1 MKTITACIFLQAV
14 KRIQHQISSE
24 DLKRKGKSLKKS
36 RKEYLSIHGL
46 SAANQAAAARMD
58 VKDRF
63 YISSEEDGPNRTTV
77 TNGAAAA
84 GELTGECQLRTC
96 QQAVEEEKAWHRT
109 LEKLEKNSG
118 YGTAQQKMEMMSSS
132 DVDTEVEALSP
143 AVDSPNS
150 PRMRLQD
157 QVCTTVNRGTQ
168 QFLYILT
175 SPFP

>member
-1 MKTITACIFLQAV
+1 
-14 KRIQHQISSE
+14 
-24 DLKRKGKSLKKS
+24 
-36 RKEYLSIHGL
+36 
-46 SAANQAAAARMD
+46 MD

-96 QQAVEEEKAWHRT
+96 QPAVEEEKAWHRT
-109 LEKLEKNSG
+109 LKKLEKNSG

-143 AVDSPNS
+143 AVDSPKC
-150 PRMRLQD
+150 PRTRLRD

-168 QFLYILT
+168 
-175 SPFP
+175 